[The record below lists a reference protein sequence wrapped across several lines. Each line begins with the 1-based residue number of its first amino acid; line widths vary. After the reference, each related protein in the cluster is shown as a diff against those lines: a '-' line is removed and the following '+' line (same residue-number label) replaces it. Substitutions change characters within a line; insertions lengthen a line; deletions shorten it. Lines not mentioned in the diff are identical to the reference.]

1 MFSSITVP
9 FLVPHFPGG
18 QNNVNILAP
27 LSPLITCDVEM
38 MYMAALQNGVSQFFP
53 KQAFQKLLRNI

>member
-9 FLVPHFPGG
+9 VLVPHFPSG

-27 LSPLITCDVEM
+27 LSPLITCDVKM
-38 MYMAALQNGVSQFFP
+38 MYMAALQNGVSVFP
-53 KQAFQKLLRNI
+53 KTGFSKAT